1 MLMGS
6 FAHGVDAKGRIFI
19 PSKWREDLGT
29 SVIVTHGI
37 LGGSDARCLFG
48 MSEKGW
54 REFAARFSSLP
65 VTDVVG
71 QGFRR
76 MMFSNAA
83 DCEMDKQGRILIP
96 NALREYARLDKDAV
110 LVGVDTRI
118 EIWDAHAWQAHEQ
131 SMAGDYGDAL
141 MRLAQMGI

>member
-19 PSKWREDLGT
+19 PAKWRDDLGS

-48 MSEKGW
+48 MSENGW

-65 VTDVVG
+65 VTDLVG
-71 QGFRR
+71 QAFRR

-83 DCEMDKQGRILIP
+83 DCEVDKQGRILIP
-96 NALREYARLDKDAV
+96 NALRDYAHLERESV
-110 LVGVDTRI
+110 LVGVDNRI
-118 EIWDAHAWQAHEQ
+118 EIWDAQAWQTHEQ
-131 SMAGDYGDAL
+131 SMAGDYSEAL